1 MWQEPDVIR
10 DDLRR
15 IGAAGWVPWYAL
27 RDRTVLI
34 TGATGLIGRTL
45 TKALL
50 WHALQHD
57 TGTRV
62 VALVRDKRKATQTF
76 APALD
81 AGAPLSCVQGNV
93 QTLQDLGEPV
103 HFVVHGAS
111 VTSSREIVTNP
122 VGTIATA
129 LRGTE
134 RILELAR
141 DAQVASVVYLS
152 SVEAYGAPHGS
163 QRIAESD
170 LLGFDPLVVRNC
182 YPESKRMAEAVCAAY
197 RAQHGVPAKILRPT
211 LTFGPDIARGE
222 NRVFAQFARSVI
234 EGHDIVLR
242 TDGKTERSYLY
253 TADAV
258 TAVLTVLLGGENGQA
273 YNAANEATYC
283 SVRAMAELVART
295 CGDGRTAVRVEPQ
308 DLSTSGYAP
317 EMQMDLDTTRL
328 RALGWQPTFGL
339 ADMYRRM
346 IAGMQADDL
355 RGDRHPDS

>member
-10 DDLRR
+10 DDLGR

-27 RDRTVLI
+27 QDRTVLV

-57 TGTRV
+57 TRARV
-62 VALVRDKRKATQTF
+62 LALVRNERKARQTF
-76 APALD
+76 ASALD
-81 AGAPLSCVQGNV
+81 AGAPLSFVQGNV
-93 QTLQDLGEPV
+93 ETLRDLGEPV
-103 HFVVHGAS
+103 HLVVHGAS
-111 VTSSREIVTNP
+111 VTSSREMVTNP
-122 VGTIATA
+122 VGTISTA

-134 RILELAR
+134 RVLQLAR
-141 DAQVASVVYLS
+141 DVHVASVVYLS
-152 SVEAYGAPHGS
+152 SVEAYGAPRGR

-182 YPESKRMAEAVCAAY
+182 YPESKRMAEAMCAAY
-197 RAQHGVPAKILRPT
+197 SAQHGVPVKILRPT
-211 LTFGPDIARGE
+211 LTFGPDIARDE

-258 TAVLTVLLGGENGQA
+258 TAVLTVLLGGEDGQA

-308 DLSTSGYAP
+308 DLATSGYAT
-317 EMQMDLDTTRL
+317 EMQMDLDTSRL

-346 IAGMQADDL
+346 IAGMQADAL
-355 RGDRHPDS
+355 RGDRHTDS